1 MEGKVARFPLRKLIA
16 SAVIWLLGGVLLSP
30 TRATAEED
38 VNTALRVYDSGNS
51 TDRKTE
57 EIVFLNAQAGLWWAN
72 SVLFYRKQQPLF
84 CPPDNAAPVPGAQV
98 LEMVRRQVDEKPCG
112 RGNAV
117 RTGHFDNTSKDF
129 SMQRLKLFKPRPSN
143 PLSPP
148 KTRLRIP
155 MK

>member
-1 MEGKVARFPLRKLIA
+1 MWADGRPTLSWLPMEGKVARFPLRKLIA

-51 TDRKTE
+51 ADRKTE

-98 LEMVRRQVDEKPCG
+98 LEMVRRQVDENPVVGEMPYGLAILITLQKIFPC
-112 RGNAV
+112 
-117 RTGHFDNTSKDF
+117 KD
-129 SMQRLKLFKPRPSN
+129 
-143 PLSPP
+143 
-148 KTRLRIP
+148 
-155 MK
+155 

>member
-1 MEGKVARFPLRKLIA
+1 MARFPLRKLIA

-51 TDRKTE
+51 ADRKTE

-98 LEMVRRQVDEKPCG
+98 LVFRSHQ
-112 RGNAV
+112 
-117 RTGHFDNTSKDF
+117 
-129 SMQRLKLFKPRPSN
+129 
-143 PLSPP
+143 
-148 KTRLRIP
+148 RIP
-155 MK
+155 KSA

>member
-1 MEGKVARFPLRKLIA
+1 MPYVKLATNGGEGGSVSVTQLIA

-57 EIVFLNAQAGLWWAN
+57 EIVFLNAQAGIWWAN
-72 SVLFYRKQQPLF
+72 SVLFHRKQQPLF

-98 LEMVRRQVDEKPCG
+98 LEMVRRQVNENPAVGDMPYGLAILITLQKTFPC
-112 RGNAV
+112 
-117 RTGHFDNTSKDF
+117 KD
-129 SMQRLKLFKPRPSN
+129 
-143 PLSPP
+143 
-148 KTRLRIP
+148 
-155 MK
+155 

>member
-1 MEGKVARFPLRKLIA
+1 M
-16 SAVIWLLGGVLLSP
+16 LLSP

-51 TDRKTE
+51 ADRKTE

-98 LEMVRRQVDEKPCG
+98 LEMVRRQVDE
-112 RGNAV
+112 
-117 RTGHFDNTSKDF
+117 
-129 SMQRLKLFKPRPSN
+129 N
-143 PLSPP
+143 PLVWEMPYGLAILITLQKIFP
-148 KTRLRIP
+148 CKD
-155 MK
+155 